1 MTRNRKPLQVMN
13 RLKKTDAKQA
23 IKTMMKSDSVL
34 LKSSSNDS
42 VCKSIIQIQND
53 NAYGRLKSLNR
64 AALEEE
70 KQS

>member
-1 MTRNRKPLQVMN
+1 MN

-70 KQS
+70 KQSWLQLFQT

>member
-1 MTRNRKPLQVMN
+1 MN